1 MVQILNPVPNSKT
14 LRQQAFQEGLDRAMS
29 GVGQL
34 YAENLQKQKTKRQ
47 QAFENIQ
54 NAVALRNKGYDVT
67 PEQLEQINQQNSG
80 GLSSIFSEEK
90 PVDYSGVLSK
100 RTPEYEQ
107 GIRDKQVER
116 EIQLQRLK
124 NLKSGKYSAG
134 GGKPAPI
141 SGYSQVDESVKVTPQ
156 DVEAVKKSDTATK
169 NVVDRVNSLAEK
181 IKKFGFSSGLGLTK
195 ADIAIDSDLSDLR
208 LEMKELADLGAIA
221 GPDLDLVNESLGVL
235 SGPIDKLNPLISRED
250 AIEQL
255 KEVANKAINRSKNI
269 AETRGL
275 KRTSKAPQ
283 FIDPYKKKVNDQI
296 KSLSREEKIRILE
309 GR

>member
-54 NAVALRNKGYDVT
+54 NAVALRNQGYDVT
-67 PEQLEQINQQNSG
+67 PEQLDKINQQTSG
-80 GLSSIFSEEK
+80 GLTSIFSEET
-90 PVDYSGVLSK
+90 PIDYGGILSK
-100 RTPEYEQ
+100 KT
-107 GIRDKQVER
+107 
-116 EIQLQRLK
+116 K
-124 NLKSGKYSAG
+124 NIADA
-134 GGKPAPI
+134 GGKPSPVI
-141 SGYSQVDESVKVTPQ
+141 GYTEDESAEVTKQ
-156 DVEAVKKSDTATK
+156 DIEAVKKADVATK

-195 ADIAIDSDLSDLR
+195 ADIAIDSDISDLQ
-208 LEMKELADLGAIA
+208 LEMKELANLGALA
-221 GPDLDLVNESLGVL
+221 GPDLDLVNASLGVL

>member
-54 NAVALRNKGYDVT
+54 NAISLRNQGYDVT

-100 RTPEYEQ
+100 RTPEYLQSIE
-107 GIRDKQVER
+107 DKKIER
-116 EIQLQRLK
+116 EIQKQRLK
-124 NLKSGKYSAG
+124 NLKRGKYSAG
-134 GGKPAPI
+134 GGKPAPVI
-141 SGYSQVDESVKVTPQ
+141 GYEPAEQNADITKQ
-156 DVEAVKKSDTATK
+156 DVETVKKSEATTK
-169 NVVDRVNSLAEK
+169 NVIDGVNSLAEK

-195 ADIAIDSDLSDLR
+195 SDIAIDSDIADLQ
-208 LEMKELADLGAIA
+208 LEMKNLAELGAIA
-221 GPDLDLVNESLGVL
+221 GPDLDLVNSSLGVL
-235 SGPIDKLNPLISRED
+235 SGPIDKLNPLISRKD
-250 AIEQL
+250 AIDQL

-269 AETRGL
+269 SESRGL
-275 KRTSKAPQ
+275 RRKGEELK
-283 FIDPYKKKVNDQI
+283 FKDPYENKIQNEI
-296 KSLSREEKIRILE
+296 KSLTREEKIRLLE